1 MNEDK
6 ADQLTHEAELI
17 DNVRECASL
26 ENVINFPEIEPV
38 NKIKISGMA
47 MFQESPDVK
56 IKVKLVKGFTVAEI
70 KEDATKKHGIQLDE
84 VDLML

>member
-1 MNEDK
+1 M
-6 ADQLTHEAELI
+6 ADRLTHELDLI

-26 ENVINFPEIEPV
+26 ENVMNFPEYEPV

-70 KEDATKKHGIQLDE
+70 KEDATKKHGLQLDE